1 MNLILNKQL
10 EYIVVLFL
18 RILQNHT
25 KISKDYKIKYFFFS
39 DNIINLKYLNQFY
52 DEILIALLIYN
63 SFYASLK

>member
-25 KISKDYKIKYFFFS
+25 KISKDYKIK
-39 DNIINLKYLNQFY
+39 
-52 DEILIALLIYN
+52 
-63 SFYASLK
+63 